1 LAGADAHR
9 IKAVL
14 VARRVRNVAGW
25 SIAMFIAFG
34 PTIFLTGGA
43 DAAATGAV
51 VAGRMLAMLFG
62 LAGFA
67 TGVWAFALA
76 LRHWDVLP
84 LGTRCLASLPLLV
97 VLTLVAASTVLA
109 VLLSPAPSG
118 DS

>member
-1 LAGADAHR
+1 
-9 IKAVL
+9 
-14 VARRVRNVAGW
+14 VRNVAGW

-51 VAGRMLAMLFG
+51 GVGRMLAMLFG

-84 LGTRCLASLPLLV
+84 LSTRCLASLPLLV
-97 VLTLVAASTVLA
+97 VLILIAASTIAA
-109 VLLSPAPSG
+109 VLMAPTPSG
-118 DS
+118 GS